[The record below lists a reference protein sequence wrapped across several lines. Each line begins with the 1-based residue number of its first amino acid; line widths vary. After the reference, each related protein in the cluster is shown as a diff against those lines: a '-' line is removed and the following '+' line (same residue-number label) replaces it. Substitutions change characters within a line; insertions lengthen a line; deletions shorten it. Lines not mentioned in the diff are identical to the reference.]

1 MEASQHYS
9 GVPPPPGNVGPPLRL
24 SPGDVVEAMVAEV
37 EQLWWQVGGGWGAV
51 GAFRGGGGT
60 AVAIWGGGPPW
71 GRRSTA
77 AVLRG
82 ERRYGD
88 CAPLDDGS
96 GWTPKWGW
104 APYGHQR
111 GGTPRP

>member
-51 GAFRGGGGT
+51 GAFRGG
-60 AVAIWGGGPPW
+60 VGPPW
-71 GRRSTA
+71 PYGVG
-77 AVLRG
+77 VLRG
-82 ERRYGD
+82 GD
-88 CAPLDDGS
+88 GALR
-96 GWTPKWGW
+96 
-104 APYGHQR
+104 PY
-111 GGTPRP
+111 

>member
-51 GAFRGGGGT
+51 GAFRGGWDRRGHMGWGSSVGETEHCGRIEGG
-60 AVAIWGGGPPW
+60 
-71 GRRSTA
+71 
-77 AVLRG
+77 
-82 ERRYGD
+82 
-88 CAPLDDGS
+88 APLWGMRPS
-96 GWTPKWGW
+96 G
-104 APYGHQR
+104 
-111 GGTPRP
+111 

>member
-51 GAFRGGGGT
+51 LGSECCPALYVSAAAIGRRGGG
-60 AVAIWGGGPPW
+60 
-71 GRRSTA
+71 
-77 AVLRG
+77 
-82 ERRYGD
+82 
-88 CAPLDDGS
+88 
-96 GWTPKWGW
+96 
-104 APYGHQR
+104 
-111 GGTPRP
+111 RP